1 MSAQDSP
8 HRRGRYP
15 DPELSELSLDPD
27 ASCGVPR
34 TSSGC
39 FDLGLS
45 PERRRRPKWSV
56 ALSFLYL
63 AFLRTMQILY
73 LQRSDDSGLA
83 IEVVILRHE
92 VAVLRR
98 LVARPALRPSDRALL
113 AGLSRLIPRTKLHR
127 FFVQPDTLLRWHRE
141 LVRRKW
147 TYPKPSGRP
156 RIPAG
161 TVQVVV
167 RLARENPTWGYRR
180 IHGELSVLGIDLA
193 PASVWNILQ
202 RHCIDP
208 SPERTGPTWGEFLR
222 AQATTML
229 ACDFF
234 TVDTVLLRKLYVLF
248 FIELY
253 TRKVYVAGV
262 TAHPTGA
269 WVIQQAR
276 NLSYVLAQRAQP
288 VKFLIR
294 DRDTKFTA
302 RFDEVFASDGIRT
315 IRTPIRAPRAN
326 AFAERFVGTVRR
338 ECLDRM
344 LIFGRRHLEAVVHE
358 YVEHYDGH
366 RPHRSLGQLPPQPKR
381 VAPAVLKNVD
391 PSRIKRTDR
400 IGGLIHEYRLVA

>member
-1 MSAQDSP
+1 M
-8 HRRGRYP
+8 
-15 DPELSELSLDPD
+15 
-27 ASCGVPR
+27 
-34 TSSGC
+34 
-39 FDLGLS
+39 
-45 PERRRRPKWSV
+45 

-63 AFLRTMQILY
+63 AFVRTLQLLRLS
-73 LQRSDDSGLA
+73 RRDSGDLA
-83 IEVVILRHE
+83 IEVVVLRHE

-98 LVARPALRPSDRALL
+98 QVARPALRPSDRALL

-202 RHCIDP
+202 RHGLDP
-208 SPERTGPTWGEFLR
+208 SPNRTGPTWGEFLK

-234 TVDTVLLRKLYVLF
+234 TVDTVLLRRLYVLF
-248 FIELY
+248 FIELD
-253 TRKVYVAGV
+253 TRRVYVTGV

-269 WVIQQAR
+269 WVVQQAR
-276 NLSYVLAQRAQP
+276 NLSYETRPACPTGQVPDPGSRHQVHLQ
-288 VKFLIR
+288 L
-294 DRDTKFTA
+294 
-302 RFDEVFASDGIRT
+302 
-315 IRTPIRAPRAN
+315 
-326 AFAERFVGTVRR
+326 RR
-338 ECLDRM
+338 GVPLR
-344 LIFGRRHLEAVVHE
+344 
-358 YVEHYDGH
+358 GH
-366 RPHRSLGQLPPQPKR
+366 PDHPDS
-381 VAPAVLKNVD
+381 D
-391 PSRIKRTDR
+391 PSTPCQCLR
-400 IGGLIHEYRLVA
+400 

>member
-1 MSAQDSP
+1 
-8 HRRGRYP
+8 
-15 DPELSELSLDPD
+15 
-27 ASCGVPR
+27 
-34 TSSGC
+34 
-39 FDLGLS
+39 
-45 PERRRRPKWSV
+45 V

-63 AFLRTMQILY
+63 AFLRTIQILC
-73 LQRSDDSGLA
+73 LQRSSDSDLA
-83 IEVVILRHE
+83 IEIVVLRHE

-98 LVARPALRPSDRALL
+98 QVGRPALQPSDRALL
-113 AGLSRLIPRTKLHR
+113 AGLSRLIPRAKRTR
-127 FFVQPDTLLRWHRE
+127 FFVQPATLLRWHRD

-161 TVQVVV
+161 TVQVVIG
-167 RLARENPTWGYRR
+167 LARENPTWGYRR

-193 PASVWNILQ
+193 PASVWNIFQ
-202 RHCIDP
+202 RHGLDP
-208 SPERTGPTWGEFLR
+208 SPDRTGPTWGEFLR

-229 ACDFF
+229 ACGFF
-234 TVDTVLLRKLYVLF
+234 TVDTVLLRRLFILF
-248 FIELY
+248 FIELD
-253 TRKVYVAGV
+253 TRRVYVAGV

-276 NLSYVLAQRAQP
+276 NLSYELTHRARP

-302 RFDEVFASDGIRT
+302 NFDEVFISDGIRT

-344 LIFGRRHLEAVVHE
+344 LLLGRRHLEAVIHQ
-358 YVEHYDGH
+358 YVKHYNLH
-366 RPHRSLGQLPPQPKR
+366 RPHRSLNQLPPQPKGVVR
-381 VAPAVLKNVD
+381 AELKNVD
-391 PSRIKRTDR
+391 PSRLNRTDR
-400 IGGLIHEYRLVA
+400 IGGLIHEYHLVA

>member
-1 MSAQDSP
+1 M
-8 HRRGRYP
+8 
-15 DPELSELSLDPD
+15 
-27 ASCGVPR
+27 
-34 TSSGC
+34 
-39 FDLGLS
+39 
-45 PERRRRPKWSV
+45 

-63 AFLRTMQILY
+63 AFVRILQLLRLS
-73 LQRSDDSGLA
+73 RRDSGDLA
-83 IEVVILRHE
+83 IEVVMLRHE

-98 LVARPALRPSDRALL
+98 QVARPDLRPPDRALL

-156 RIPAG
+156 SIPAG

-202 RHCIDP
+202 RHGLDP
-208 SPERTGPTWGEFLR
+208 SPDRTGPAWGQFLK

-234 TVDTVLLRKLYVLF
+234 TVDTVFLRRLYVFF
-248 FIELY
+248 FIELD
-253 TRKVYVAGV
+253 TRRVFVSGA

-269 WVIQQAR
+269 WVVQQAR
-276 NLSYVLAQRAQP
+276 NLSYEITERAQP

-302 RFDEVFASDGIRT
+302 SFDEVFRSEGIRI
-315 IRTPIRAPRAN
+315 IRTPIRAP
-326 AFAERFVGTVRR
+326 
-338 ECLDRM
+338 
-344 LIFGRRHLEAVVHE
+344 
-358 YVEHYDGH
+358 
-366 RPHRSLGQLPPQPKR
+366 
-381 VAPAVLKNVD
+381 
-391 PSRIKRTDR
+391 
-400 IGGLIHEYRLVA
+400 